1 MQTKKISKRKIIF
14 IIASALLAV
23 AVVLSIIL
31 SLTLNSSSL
40 ELENTPTLD
49 SPDVFDKPTN
59 TTPILP
65 DEPVVKKVSFIMPVD
80 GTLFKGYSEV
90 PVFNSTLNRYSS
102 HLALDFSAKDGA
114 EVYAVYDGKVSSVTE
129 SITKGVSVT
138 IDHGNGLY
146 TVYNSLENGTEITV
160 GTNVKAGDV
169 IGNVSTSNRQEYK
182 DGAHLHFET
191 IENGEIINPEKYLII
206 DAK

>member
-90 PVFNSTLNRYSS
+90 PVFNSTLNRYSF
-102 HLALDFSAKDGA
+102 HLALDFSAK
-114 EVYAVYDGKVSSVTE
+114 V
-129 SITKGVSVT
+129 
-138 IDHGNGLY
+138 
-146 TVYNSLENGTEITV
+146 
-160 GTNVKAGDV
+160 
-169 IGNVSTSNRQEYK
+169 
-182 DGAHLHFET
+182 
-191 IENGEIINPEKYLII
+191 
-206 DAK
+206 